1 MSEETCVSEV
11 RLHFD
16 ISFEDQTSSDLNLIG
31 SGLIVGWLGV
41 LLVIYIYSTCRGLV
55 CVYIY
60 MVLIGIHI

>member
-41 LLVIYIYSTCRGLV
+41 LLVIYIYIYSTCRGLV
-55 CVYIY
+55 
-60 MVLIGIHI
+60 

>member
-16 ISFEDQTSSDLNLIG
+16 ISFEDQTSPDLNLIG
-31 SGLIVGWLGV
+31 SGPIVGWLGV
-41 LLVIYIYSTCRGLV
+41 LLVIYIYVPVGVLCA
-55 CVYIY
+55 CIY